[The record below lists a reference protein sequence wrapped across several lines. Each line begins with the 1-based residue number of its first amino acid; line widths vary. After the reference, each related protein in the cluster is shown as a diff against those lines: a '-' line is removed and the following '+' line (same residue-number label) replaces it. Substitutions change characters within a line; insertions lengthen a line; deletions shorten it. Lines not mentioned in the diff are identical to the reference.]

1 MGAVAHLP
9 SQFEPAQPPA
19 ADASLMD
26 LLTTC
31 SGIIESTFA
40 DRIRELGGT
49 EAEVHQMSSSAAYA
63 VFAWSTGR
71 GFGA

>member
-9 SQFEPAQPPA
+9 NQFESAQPA
-19 ADASLMD
+19 ADASLME
-26 LLTTC
+26 LLSTC

-49 EAEVHQMSSSAAYA
+49 EAEIHQLSGSAAHA

>member
-9 SQFEPAQPPA
+9 NQFESAQPA

-26 LLTTC
+26 LLSTC

-49 EAEVHQMSSSAAYA
+49 EAEVHQMSTSAAYA

>member
-1 MGAVAHLP
+1 M
-9 SQFEPAQPPA
+9 E
-19 ADASLMD
+19 
-26 LLTTC
+26 LLSTC

-49 EAEVHQMSSSAAYA
+49 EAEIHQLSGSAAHA

>member
-9 SQFEPAQPPA
+9 SQFESAQPSA

-26 LLTTC
+26 VLSTC
-31 SGIIESTFA
+31 SGIIESTVA

-49 EAEVHQMSSSAAYA
+49 EAEIHKLSSSAAYA
-63 VFAWSTGR
+63 VFAWSAGR

>member
-1 MGAVAHLP
+1 MGAGAHLP
-9 SQFEPAQPPA
+9 NQVESAP

-26 LLTTC
+26 VLSTC

-49 EAEVHQMSSSAAYA
+49 EAEIHKMSSSAAYA
-63 VFAWSTGR
+63 VFAWSAGR

>member
-9 SQFEPAQPPA
+9 NQFESAQPA
-19 ADASLMD
+19 ADASLME
-26 LLTTC
+26 LLSTC

-49 EAEVHQMSSSAAYA
+49 EAEIHQLAGSAAYA